1 MSRTTTSCSTTS
13 VADTSHI
20 MLITR
25 NKASAALVAS
35 LFLFALML
43 MAGCDRRAT
52 LATVSAAGDTMGTYY
67 NVKLAGEEGQ
77 LPTQD
82 QVTAWA
88 DQVFGEIN
96 ASMSTYL
103 EDSELSKLNRSD
115 SEDWQSVSAPLFEV
129 LAISQDVSRMSGGA
143 FDITVAPLVNLWG
156 FGPQKR
162 QKEAPS
168 DEQIAALLTSIG
180 YQKLELDAQRQALR
194 KPSGL
199 ALDLSAVAKGYAADQ
214 LANFL
219 EAKGYDNIMVEVGGE
234 LALRGV
240 NARERPWKIGIES
253 PSYSVL
259 APAKGPAQTVA
270 LSGRGMA
277 TSGDYRNYYEIDGER
292 FSHTI
297 DPVTGRPITHTLA
310 SVTIIAESSAKA
322 DALATALNVLGPE
335 KAMALAEKEG
345 IAAFLIVRSGD
356 GFEPRVSSAFRP
368 YLSE

>member
-13 VADTSHI
+13 VADTFHI
-20 MLITR
+20 MVITR
-25 NKASAALVAS
+25 IKASAALAAS
-35 LFLFALML
+35 LFLFALL
-43 MAGCDRRAT
+43 LVAGCDRRAT

-67 NVKLAGEEGQ
+67 NVKLAGEDGQ

-82 QVTAWA
+82 ELTAWA
-88 DQVFGEIN
+88 DQVFEDIN
-96 ASMSTYL
+96 ASMSTYR
-103 EDSELSKLNRSD
+103 EDSELSKLNRSE
-115 SEDWQSVSAPLFEV
+115 SEDWQSISAPLYEV
-129 LAISQDVSRMSGGA
+129 LAISQEVSRLSDGA
-143 FDITVAPLVNLWG
+143 FDVTVAPLVNLWG

-162 QKEAPS
+162 QKQAPS
-168 DEQIAALLTSIG
+168 DEEIQQLLATIG
-180 YQKLELDAQRQALR
+180 YSKLQLNEKRQALR
-194 KPSGL
+194 KPAGL
-199 ALDLSAVAKGYAADQ
+199 TLDLSAVAKGYAADQ

-234 LALRGV
+234 LCLRGV

-259 APAKGPAQTVA
+259 APTKGPAQTVA

-297 DPVTGRPITHTLA
+297 DPVTGKPITHALA

-322 DALATALNVLGPE
+322 DALATALNVMGPE
-335 KAMALAEKEG
+335 KAMALAEKQG
-345 IAAFLIVRSGD
+345 IAAFLIVRRGD
-356 GFEPRVSSAFRP
+356 GFETWLSSAFKP
-368 YLSE
+368 YLSD